1 MDKQLKRASKP
12 SSVINEKE
20 DTIKGVKF
28 GKRSRSP
35 YESNKDAMF
44 EEIQT
49 IVNLI
54 CKELRVE
61 NYEDSIK
68 KIREMK
74 DVMKKTK
81 KQRKLIL
88 NLQ

>member
-1 MDKQLKRASKP
+1 MEKLKLMDKQLKRVSKP

-44 EEIQT
+44 EEI
-49 IVNLI
+49 
-54 CKELRVE
+54 
-61 NYEDSIK
+61 
-68 KIREMK
+68 
-74 DVMKKTK
+74 
-81 KQRKLIL
+81 
-88 NLQ
+88 